1 MSTCTY
7 GMDNLCTFHK
17 HCTSCSRL
25 LCALSMTLLFILSRG
40 LLGMLDEND
49 LGLIELHNT
58 ALMILPGHRKRILLA
73 SRQMTNTVCI
83 CVWVCVFA

>member
-1 MSTCTY
+1 
-7 GMDNLCTFHK
+7 
-17 HCTSCSRL
+17 
-25 LCALSMTLLFILSRG
+25 
-40 LLGMLDEND
+40 MLDEND